1 MAKRLWMHWQVR
13 AMRYE
18 TALRG
23 IRAGLAGE
31 RRVNSA
37 AWWAYNECD
46 KALKGAEVDLAD
58 TDTEEPA
65 ATGPGG

>member
-1 MAKRLWMHWQVR
+1 MHWQVR
-13 AMRYE
+13 AMKYE

-23 IRAGLAGE
+23 IRAGLASE

-46 KALKGAEVDLAD
+46 KALEEIERGLDD
-58 TDTEEPA
+58 TNKEEPA
-65 ATGPGG
+65 AAGSGG